1 VAPYAETEEMMPIKR
16 ILALVLVFAVML
28 SGAALAGK
36 ADPQT
41 EKEIKD
47 FLDRYSKAYEK
58 KDVEAIMVLIAPD
71 SDVAFVDSDSERP
84 VQGPALI
91 KSAYEREFA
100 QVKSASIKFPWVAVG
115 SKGDVAW
122 ITAQCQAEVD
132 TGEGKMTVPAH
143 WTAVLEKRDGKWL
156 LVQSHLSFPFPEGS
170 EGPPEPPS
178 GKQPEP
184 KGKK

>member
-1 VAPYAETEEMMPIKR
+1 MPIKR
-16 ILALVLVFAVML
+16 VLGLVLVFAVVFAG
-28 SGAALAGK
+28 SALAGK

-47 FLDRYSKAYEK
+47 FLDRYSQAYAK
-58 KDVEAIMVLIAPD
+58 KDVGAIMVLIAPD
-71 SDVAFVDSDSERP
+71 ADVAFVDSDSERP
-84 VQGPALI
+84 VQGADAI

-122 ITAQCQAEVD
+122 VTAQCQAEVD

-156 LVQSHLSFPFPEGS
+156 LVQSHLSFPFPEGTD
-170 EGPPEPPS
+170 GPEPAAE
-178 GKQPEP
+178 KKPEQP

>member
-1 VAPYAETEEMMPIKR
+1 MHLKR
-16 ILALVLVFAVML
+16 VLGLVLVFAVVFA
-28 SGAALAGK
+28 GAALAGK

-41 EKEIKD
+41 EKEVKD
-47 FLDRYSKAYEK
+47 FLDRYSKAYGN
-58 KDVEAIMVLIAPD
+58 KDVEAIMLLIAPD

-91 KSAYEREFA
+91 KSAYEREFS
-100 QVKSASIKFPWVAVG
+100 QVKAASIKFPWVSVG

-122 ITAQCQAEVD
+122 VTAQCLADVD
-132 TGEGKMTVPAH
+132 TGEGRMTVPAH
-143 WTAVLEKRDGKWL
+143 WTAVLEKRNGKWL

-170 EGPPEPPS
+170 DGPAEPAPAQ
-178 GKQPEP
+178 QPEP